1 MKSFTELLKTKR
13 EYYGNTEAAIDFAYN
28 EVETDL
34 IEWLQ
39 SQIKSSESTA
49 QEMIQELGDDGGC
62 DENLAK
68 AGAFQEVLNYIN
80 EKGISISEVKA

>member
-1 MKSFTELLKTKR
+1 ME
-13 EYYGNTEAAIDFAYN
+13 
-28 EVETDL
+28 DL

-62 DENLAK
+62 DANLAK
-68 AGAFQEVLNYIN
+68 AEAFQEVLNYIN